1 MLTMP
6 EERMPEENIR
16 EIMKQVN
23 ANQPP
28 CVDTL
33 GKGRM
38 VDLNTVEQSVT
49 MEFTSGDEHCHSGN
63 IVQGGFVAGM
73 LDNAMSVAVILS
85 GEQLFSPATL
95 ELKVTY
101 LKPASQGINT
111 AKGWI
116 VRMGKSIVFLEAE
129 LHNKQ
134 GALIAKA
141 SSTAQLLVKSKILA

>member
-1 MLTMP
+1 MLTMSK
-6 EERMPEENIR
+6 ERML

-38 VDLNTVEQSVT
+38 IDLDTSEQSVT
-49 MEFTSGDEHCHSGN
+49 MEFTSADEHCHSGN

-73 LDNAMSVAVILS
+73 LDNAMSVAVLLA

-101 LKPASQGINT
+101 LKPASQGINI

-129 LHNKQ
+129 LHNGQ
-134 GALIAKA
+134 GELIAKA
-141 SSTAQLLVKSKILA
+141 SSTARLLLKSKVSA